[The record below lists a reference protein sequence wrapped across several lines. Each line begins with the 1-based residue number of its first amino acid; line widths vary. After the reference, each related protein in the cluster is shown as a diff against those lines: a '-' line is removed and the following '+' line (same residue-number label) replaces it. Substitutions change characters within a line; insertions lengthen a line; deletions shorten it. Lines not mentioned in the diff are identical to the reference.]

1 MTNQPLWHG
10 RFANKTNE
18 DAFALNASISFDIRM
33 AEQDVRGSIAWAEAI
48 YKAGVLD
55 EAEHTQIQAGLQQI
69 EQEIQSDS
77 FTVTP
82 ADEDIHTAVERRLG
96 EIIGALSG
104 KLHTGRSRNDQVAT
118 DFRLWLLDN
127 IPALDAALIDLQAAL
142 TERAEADLA
151 PYPSLSPEGGKGQVS
166 QARHVLPPSGGDVRR
181 TEGGGKPIIMPGYTH
196 LQRAQPILLSQWWLS
211 HYPPLKRD
219 QARLRELSRRVA
231 VLPLGCG
238 ALAGC
243 PYPVDRVALSE
254 SLGFAEPAMNSL
266 DAVSNRDFAAEFLFV
281 AAMIGTHLSKIA
293 EQIILFTSAEFGFFE
308 LDDAYSTGS
317 SLMPQKKNADP
328 FELTRGKAGTLL
340 GYLTGL
346 MATLKGLPSTYDK
359 DLQEDKVPVFT
370 AFDTLTAMLPVIA
383 GALRTLT
390 VKPAR
395 MEAAIDTNM
404 MATDLADYLVER
416 GVPFREAHAISGEV
430 VRAGI
435 DKQKALDELTLEEY
449 KAINAVFDE
458 DVYAVYDARE
468 SIAKRAAIGGTA
480 PEAVKAQIER
490 AKRELTSEE

>member
-1 MTNQPLWHG
+1 MTSQPLWHG
-10 RFANKTNE
+10 RFANKTNA

-55 EAEHTQIQAGLQQI
+55 EAEHAQIQAGLRQI
-69 EQEIQSDS
+69 EQEIREDS
-77 FTVTP
+77 FAVNP
-82 ADEDIHTAVERRLG
+82 DDEDIHSAVERRLG

-118 DFRLWLLDN
+118 DFRLWMLDN
-127 IPALDAALIDLQAAL
+127 IPALDAALVDLQSAL
-142 TERAEADLA
+142 VERAEQDF
-151 PYPSLSPEGGKGQVS
+151 G
-166 QARHVLPPSGGDVRR
+166 
-181 TEGGGKPIIMPGYTH
+181 TIMPGYTH

-211 HYPPLKRD
+211 HYPPFKRD
-219 QARLRELSRRVA
+219 HARLSELSRRVA
-231 VLPLGCG
+231 ILPLGCG

-243 PYPVDRVALSE
+243 PYPIDRVALSE
-254 SLGFAEPAMNSL
+254 SLGFDEPAMNSL

-281 AAMIGTHLSKIA
+281 AALIGTHLSKIA
-293 EQIILFTSAEFGFFE
+293 EQVILFTSAEFGFFE

-359 DLQEDKVPVFT
+359 DLQEDKIPVFA

-395 MEAAIDTNM
+395 MEAAIDASM

-416 GVPFREAHAISGEV
+416 GVPFRQAHAISGEV

-435 DKQKALDELTLEEY
+435 DKQKPLNELTLAEY
-449 KAINAVFDE
+449 QEINAVFDKE
-458 DVYAVYDARE
+458 VYEVYDVHA

-480 PEAVKAQIER
+480 PDAVKAQIER
-490 AKRELTSEE
+490 AKEELSSL

>member
-69 EQEIQSDS
+69 EHEIQSDS

-127 IPALDAALIDLQAAL
+127 IPALDAALVDLQAAL
-142 TERAEADLA
+142 TERAEADL
-151 PYPSLSPEGGKGQVS
+151 
-166 QARHVLPPSGGDVRR
+166 DV
-181 TEGGGKPIIMPGYTH
+181 IMPGYTH

-219 QARLRELSRRVA
+219 QARLQELSRRVA

-243 PYPVDRVALSE
+243 PYPVDRDALSE

-435 DKQKALDELTLEEY
+435 DKQKALDKLTLEEY
-449 KAINAVFDE
+449 KAINEVFDK

-480 PEAVKAQIER
+480 PDAVMAQIER

>member
-18 DAFALNASISFDIRM
+18 QAFALNASISFDIRM
-33 AEQDVRGSIAWAEAI
+33 ADQDVRGSIAWAEAI
-48 YKAGVLD
+48 YKAGILD
-55 EAEHTQIQAGLQQI
+55 SAEHAQIQAGLLQI
-69 EQEIQSDS
+69 KEEFLSQT
-77 FTVTP
+77 FTVKP
-82 ADEDIHTAVERRLG
+82 DDEDIHSAVERRLG
-96 EIIGALSG
+96 EIIGVLSG

-118 DFRLWLLDN
+118 DFRLWMLGH
-127 IPALDAALIDLQAAL
+127 IPALNDALADLQSAL
-142 TERAEADLA
+142 VERAEKDYDTL
-151 PYPSLSPEGGKGQVS
+151 
-166 QARHVLPPSGGDVRR
+166 
-181 TEGGGKPIIMPGYTH
+181 IPGYTH
-196 LQRAQPILLSQWWLS
+196 LQRAQPITLGQWFLS

-219 QARLRELSRRVA
+219 QARLQELSRRVGI
-231 VLPLGCG
+231 LPLGSG

-243 PYPVDRVALSE
+243 PYPIDRIALSE
-254 SLGFAEPAMNSL
+254 SLGFDVPSFNSL

-281 AAMIGTHLSKIA
+281 AALIGTHLSKLA
-293 EQIILFTSAEFGFFE
+293 EQVVLFTSAEFGFFE

-340 GYLTGL
+340 GYLMGL

-359 DLQEDKVPVFT
+359 DLQEDKIPIFA
-370 AFDTLTAMLPVIA
+370 AFDTLVAMLPVIA

-395 MEAAIDTNM
+395 MEASIDASM

-435 DKQKALDELTLEEY
+435 TKEKSLDALTLAEY
-449 KAINAVFDE
+449 KEINAVFDE
-458 DVYAVYDARE
+458 KVYEVYDARA

-480 PEAVKAQIER
+480 PDAVKAQIER
-490 AKRELTSEE
+490 AKEELKN